1 MIEVQHVSK
10 RYGEVVALSDVSF
23 TAKKGEVLGFLGA
36 NGAGKTTTMDILCG
50 CIGADGGSIRIG
62 GEEVSESPQSVKARL
77 GYLPDEPPLHNDML
91 VGEYIEYAARLRG
104 VKSNEV
110 GARVNEMVDRL
121 ALGDV
126 KNRLVANLSKGFRQ
140 RVGLAQ
146 ALVHNPDVLILD
158 EPTEGLDPTQIVQIR
173 DMIRSFKGEHTI
185 IYSSHIL
192 SEVENICDQLV
203 VIDKGRVIEQGS
215 YADLLRKMEGSRRY
229 RLRVGNDAPRLLQ
242 QFSGN
247 ERIVAP
253 ALSESVDNMI
263 EFEVQ
268 PGDEDILGLVAK
280 AAIDG
285 GFGFRELAQHT
296 KSLEQIYFQLTKK
309 S

>member
-50 CIGADGGSIRIG
+50 CIGADGGSVKIG
-62 GEEVSESPQSVKARL
+62 GNEVSEAPEVVKAKL

-91 VGEYIEYAARLRG
+91 VSEYIDYAARLRG
-104 VKSNEV
+104 IKSADV
-110 GARVNEMVDRL
+110 PKRVDEMVERL

-126 KNRLVANLSKGFRQ
+126 RNRLVGNLSKGFRQ

-215 YADLLRKMEGSRRY
+215 YAELLRKMEGSRRY
-229 RLRVGNDAPRLLQ
+229 RLRVASDVGRLLQ
-242 QFSGN
+242 QLSGN
-247 ERIVAP
+247 TRVVAP
-253 ALSESVDNMI
+253 QLSENAENVL
-263 EFEVQ
+263 EFGVQ
-268 PGDEDILGLVAK
+268 TGDDEILGVVAK
-280 AAIDG
+280 AAIEG